1 MSEEY
6 KSWYKR
12 YKCAKV
18 LSYIFL
24 VIVSALAA
32 DAFDDGE
39 WQFGVLY
46 LVYAACILR
55 MIWKLNQAK
64 RIRLETEAEIMEFVN
79 KLIP

>member
-6 KSWYKR
+6 KAWYKKYR
-12 YKCAKV
+12 LAKQ
-18 LSYIFL
+18 LAYIFL
-24 VIVSALAA
+24 VIVCALAA
-32 DAFDDGE
+32 DAFDDGD
-39 WQFGVLY
+39 WQFGGLY
-46 LVYAACILR
+46 LVYIACIMR